1 MIKLN
6 KSILITGGAGF
17 VGSNLCIGLK
27 QKYPNYTIVALDNL
41 RRRGSELNLSRLKE
55 HEITFV
61 HADIRNQEDLED
73 LPSFDILI
81 DASADPSVLAG
92 INSPLMPLIN
102 SNLLGTVHCLELAKK
117 RSAAFIFLSTSRVY
131 PIDTLENAAYIEQE
145 TRYAWTDNQAIHG
158 ISSRGIR
165 EDFPISG
172 SRSFYGSTKLASE
185 LLIDEYHALTGM
197 KTIVNRCGVLSG
209 PWQMGKIDQGVL
221 VLWLARHYFKGSL
234 KYIGFEGKGKQTR
247 DVLHIDDLVRLID
260 WQIHHIDQVNG
271 ATFNVGGGLDV
282 SFSLLELTELC
293 QEVTGNK
300 IQILPEL
307 QTRTADIKI
316 YITDNTKVTSTTGWS
331 PTKSMKDLVQ
341 DTYNWMK
348 ENEKS
353 LKQILN

>member
-1 MIKLN
+1 MN
-6 KSILITGGAGF
+6 KSILISGGAGF

-27 QKYPNYTIVALDNL
+27 RKYPDYTIIALDNL
-41 RRRGSELNLSRLKE
+41 RRRGSELNLTRLRD
-55 HEITFV
+55 HEIIFF

-73 LPSFDILI
+73 LPPFDFMI

-102 SNLLGTVHCLELAKK
+102 TNLLGTVNCLELAKK
-117 RSAAFIFLSTSRVY
+117 RNAAFIFLSTSRVY
-131 PIDTLENAAYIEQE
+131 PIDTLENADFVELDK
-145 TRYAWTDNQAIHG
+145 RYAWTDNQLISG
-158 ISSRGIR
+158 ISSRGIQ
-165 EDFPISG
+165 ESFPISG

-185 LLIDEYHALTGM
+185 LLIDEFHALTGM
-197 KTIVNRCGVLSG
+197 KTVVNRCGVLSG

-221 VLWLARHYFKGSL
+221 VLWLARHYFSGSL

-260 WQIHHIDQVNG
+260 WQINHIDQVNG
-271 ATFNVGGGLDV
+271 ETFNVGGGIDV

-293 QEVTGNK
+293 QDVTGNK

>member
-1 MIKLN
+1 MN
-6 KSILITGGAGF
+6 KSILISGGAGF

-27 QKYPNYTIVALDNL
+27 RKYPDYTIIALDNL
-41 RRRGSELNLSRLKE
+41 RRRGSELNLTRLRD
-55 HEITFV
+55 HEIIFF

-73 LPSFDILI
+73 LPPFDFMI

-102 SNLLGTVHCLELAKK
+102 TNLLGTVNCLELAKK
-117 RSAAFIFLSTSRVY
+117 RNAAFIFLSTSRVY
-131 PIDTLENAAYIEQE
+131 PIDTLENADFVELDK
-145 TRYAWTDNQAIHG
+145 RYAWTDNQLISG
-158 ISSRGIR
+158 ISSRGIQ
-165 EDFPISG
+165 ESFPISG

-185 LLIDEYHALTGM
+185 LLIDEFHALTGM
-197 KTIVNRCGVLSG
+197 KTVVNRCGVLSG

-221 VLWLARHYFKGSL
+221 VLWLARHYFNGSL

>member
-1 MIKLN
+1 MSK
-6 KSILITGGAGF
+6 KILITGGSGF

-27 QKYPNYTIVALDNL
+27 QKYPDYTIIALDNL
-41 RRRGSELNLSRLKE
+41 RRRGSELNLSRLRE
-55 HEITFV
+55 HQVEFH

-73 LPSFDILI
+73 LPPFDFMI

-102 SNLLGTVHCLELAKK
+102 TNLLGTVNCLELAKK
-117 RSAAFIFLSTSRVY
+117 RNAAFIFLSTSRVY
-131 PIDTLENAAYIEQE
+131 PIDTLENADFVELDK
-145 TRYAWTDNQAIHG
+145 RYAWTDNQLISG
-158 ISSRGIR
+158 ISSRGIQ
-165 EDFPISG
+165 ESFPISG

-197 KTIVNRCGVLSG
+197 KTVVNRCGVLSG

-221 VLWLARHYFKGSL
+221 VLWLARHYFNGSL

>member
-1 MIKLN
+1 
-6 KSILITGGAGF
+6 
-17 VGSNLCIGLK
+17 
-27 QKYPNYTIVALDNL
+27 
-41 RRRGSELNLSRLKE
+41 
-55 HEITFV
+55 
-61 HADIRNQEDLED
+61 
-73 LPSFDILI
+73 
-81 DASADPSVLAG
+81 
-92 INSPLMPLIN
+92 MPLIN
-102 SNLLGTVHCLELAKK
+102 TNLLGTVNCLELAKK
-117 RSAAFIFLSTSRVY
+117 RNAAFIFLSTSRVY
-131 PIDTLENAAYIEQE
+131 PIDTLENADFVELDK
-145 TRYAWTDNQAIHG
+145 RYAWTDNQLISG
-158 ISSRGIR
+158 ISSRGIQ
-165 EDFPISG
+165 ENFPISG

-197 KTIVNRCGVLSG
+197 KTVVNRCGVLSG

-221 VLWLARHYFKGSL
+221 VLWLARHYFDGSL

-271 ATFNVGGGLDV
+271 ETFNVGGGIDV

>member
-1 MIKLN
+1 LT

-27 QKYPNYTIVALDNL
+27 KKYPEYTIIALDNL
-41 RRRGSELNLSRLKE
+41 RRRGSELNLTRLKE
-55 HEITFV
+55 HEIHFF

-73 LPSFDILI
+73 LPPFGFLI
-81 DASADPSVLAG
+81 DASADPSVMAG

-131 PIDTLENAAYIEQE
+131 PIESLENANFVETE
-145 TRYAWTDNQAIHG
+145 TRFAWTDQQTIHG
-158 ISSRGIR
+158 ISSQGIR
-165 EDFPISG
+165 EDFPIFG

-197 KTIVNRCGVLSG
+197 KTVVNRCGVLSG

-271 ATFNVGGGLDV
+271 ETFNVGGGLDV

-316 YITDNTKVTSTTGWS
+316 YLTDNSKVISSTGWY
-331 PTKSMKDLVQ
+331 PTKSMKDLIQ
-341 DTYNWMK
+341 DTYHWMK